1 MPKFSLEKI
10 INKKRDTVFELFSDF
25 ENYEQKIPQHF
36 PSVRVRSTRG
46 DVSVVE
52 EHLNLGTNELLV
64 MAKHVISKP
73 VSHDVFVIG
82 GDVKGSHIQQQF
94 VEISENQTK
103 VIIQADFKVQGKMM
117 LSNLFGKNDFKENY
131 AVIIND
137 IAKLAES

>member
-1 MPKFSLEKI
+1 MPKFSLEKT
-10 INKKRDTVFELFSDF
+10 INNKRDIVFELFSDF
-25 ENYEQKIPQHF
+25 ENYEKKIPQHF

-52 EHLNLGTNELLV
+52 EHLNLGTIELLI

-94 VEISENQTK
+94 IELSENQTK
-103 VIIQADFKVQGKMM
+103 VIIQADFKVKGKMI

>member
-10 INKKRDTVFELFSDF
+10 INKKRDIVFELFSDF

-52 EHLNLGTNELLV
+52 EHLNLGTHELLI

-131 AVIIND
+131 TVIIND

>member
-1 MPKFSLEKI
+1 MPKFSLEKT
-10 INKKRDTVFELFSDF
+10 INKKRDVVFGLFSDF
-25 ENYEQKIPQHF
+25 ENYEKKIPQHF

-52 EHLNLGTNELLV
+52 EHLNLGTTELLI

-94 VEISENQTK
+94 IELSENQTK
-103 VIIQADFKVQGKMM
+103 VIIQADFKVKGKMM

>member
-10 INKKRDTVFELFSDF
+10 INKKRDIVFELFSDF

-52 EHLNLGTNELLV
+52 EHLNLGTHELLI
-64 MAKHVISKP
+64 MAKHVILKP

-131 AVIIND
+131 TVIIND
-137 IAKLAES
+137 IAKLVES